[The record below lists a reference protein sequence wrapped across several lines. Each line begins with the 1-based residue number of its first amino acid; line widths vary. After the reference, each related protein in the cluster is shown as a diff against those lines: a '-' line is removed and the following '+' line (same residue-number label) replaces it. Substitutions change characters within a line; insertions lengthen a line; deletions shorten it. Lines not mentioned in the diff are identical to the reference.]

1 MLKDTTRCH
10 QWARTQDLSMNVLQ
24 RSPML
29 YHYVTGVQINQLID
43 LHVLRICCTSHFC
56 IWLMLARMATLL
68 GKSWSLA
75 LHACYNI
82 LCNVLSC
89 SFFFLNGVYTGFIFL
104 SYFPSGLRGATPHK
118 HRHPYWFIVRA
129 YQSAL
134 VYYKNESKIVL
145 FVCLLKC
152 GLFSQSTIFQSCL
165 EGFGES
171 LYTCALLSIH
181 TKLPTIKYHG
191 Y

>member
-29 YHYVTGVQINQLID
+29 NHYVTGVQINQLIY

-56 IWLMLARMATLL
+56 IWLMLAKMATLL

-104 SYFPSGLRGATPHK
+104 SYFPSGLRGATPYK
-118 HRHPYWFIVRA
+118 T
-129 YQSAL
+129 SASSL
-134 VYYKNESKIVL
+134 VQ
-145 FVCLLKC
+145 LK
-152 GLFSQSTIFQSCL
+152 L
-165 EGFGES
+165 
-171 LYTCALLSIH
+171 
-181 TKLPTIKYHG
+181 
-191 Y
+191 

>member
-29 YHYVTGVQINQLID
+29 YHYVTGVQINQLIY

-56 IWLMLARMATLL
+56 IWLMLAKMATLL

-89 SFFFLNGVYTGFIFL
+89 SFFFLNGVYTGFIFAWRDSVKQL
-104 SYFPSGLRGATPHK
+104 KRNEDFSSICGAFPS
-118 HRHPYWFIVRA
+118 I
-129 YQSAL
+129 
-134 VYYKNESKIVL
+134 
-145 FVCLLKC
+145 C
-152 GLFSQSTIFQSCL
+152 GV
-165 EGFGES
+165 S
-171 LYTCALLSIH
+171 L
-181 TKLPTIKYHG
+181 
-191 Y
+191 

>member
-29 YHYVTGVQINQLID
+29 YHYVTGVQINQLIY

-56 IWLMLARMATLL
+56 IWLMLAKMATLL

-82 LCNVLSC
+82 LWGFTIYRNGPERTGTDRNGPKRTGTDRNGPERTQKIAKQTVSSPVLS
-89 SFFFLNGVYTGFIFL
+89 I
-104 SYFPSGLRGATPHK
+104 
-118 HRHPYWFIVRA
+118 
-129 YQSAL
+129 
-134 VYYKNESKIVL
+134 
-145 FVCLLKC
+145 
-152 GLFSQSTIFQSCL
+152 
-165 EGFGES
+165 
-171 LYTCALLSIH
+171 
-181 TKLPTIKYHG
+181 
-191 Y
+191 